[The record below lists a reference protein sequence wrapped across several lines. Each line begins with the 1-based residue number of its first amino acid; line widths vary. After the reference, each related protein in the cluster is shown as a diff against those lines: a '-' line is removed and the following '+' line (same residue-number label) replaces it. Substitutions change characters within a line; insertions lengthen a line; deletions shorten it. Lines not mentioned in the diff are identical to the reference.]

1 MQSQLQDHSTQ
12 QHDTSYNSQ
21 QNKEE
26 NFTEMMAQDKHGQ
39 VVTKRLDFSRSK
51 SKGPMPTR
59 AEALRMVSEAN
70 SEVREMKEKMAVM
83 EQTCA
88 QMATQMSTM
97 MVMISSMQ
105 KSQDKQNSGIV
116 SSYIIS
122 WTEKLSYVSKG
133 NVSESFACPVLFP
146 GRMWLVLD
154 LVLPGVHH
162 SR

>member
-21 QNKEE
+21 QDKEE
-26 NFTEMMAQDKHGQ
+26 NFTELMAQDKHGQ
-39 VVTKRLDFSRSK
+39 VVTNRLYLK

-105 KSQDKQNSGIV
+105 KSQDKQNSSIV
-116 SSYIIS
+116 SLYVIS
-122 WTEKLSYVSKG
+122 WTEKSSYVSKC
-133 NVSESFACPVLFP
+133 NVSESFACLVLFP